1 MMDIGASF
9 SDPRLFGEWFAGAS
23 WNGWKAVLRG
33 AFAEK
38 MTKRELAFFHDV
50 AKRDPPPH
58 RVKELWCIVGR
69 RGGKDSVA
77 SGVVSHIAASFDPA
91 GKLRPGERALCACL
105 AVDKAQAAIVLNYV
119 RAFFERVPSLEALVE
134 RETASG
140 FLLSNMVEVSVLAA
154 DFRSLRG
161 RTTLCCVADEIAYWR
176 GEFSTRPDKEVLR
189 AIRPS
194 MLTLKE
200 SMFIAISTAY
210 RRDGALYE
218 AWARHFGRDT
228 ATTLVIQA
236 PSTALN
242 PTLPASE
249 IDAALAED
257 PEAARAD
264 YLSEWRDNVSGYL
277 PRDLIEGAVDAGVT
291 VRQPDPRFRYT
302 SFIDASSG
310 QQDSFSCAICH
321 AEEQAVVLDC
331 LVEIPAPFSTS
342 AAVMQVAA
350 TLKCYSIYSTCG
362 DDHAKGW
369 VIAELGRNGIRFEP
383 RPTEM
388 TRSALYSETLPLF
401 SSGRVRLLD
410 SKRLV
415 SQYCALERRLLPGGH
430 ERIDHP
436 NRSGHHDDLANACA
450 GALWRASQAQGVTV
464 SPELLNRI
472 TSMAPRREQF
482 AGTRSSRRLM
492 FNPPADR
499 IDYGAY
505 HLQHLT
511 RERN

>member
-1 MMDIGASF
+1 MTASIGASF
-9 SDPRLFGEWFAGAS
+9 SSPKLFGEWFAGES
-23 WNGWKAVLRG
+23 WNNWRSILR
-33 AFAEK
+33 AMFAER
-38 MTKRELAFFHDV
+38 MTKREQEFFRSV
-50 AKRDPPPH
+50 AQRDPPPG
-58 RVKELWCIVGR
+58 RIKEAWLIAGR
-69 RGGKDSVA
+69 RAGKDSVA
-77 SGVVSHIAASFDPA
+77 SGIAAHMAASFEPA
-91 GKLRPGERALCACL
+91 GRLRPGERPVVALC
-105 AVDKAQAAIVLNYV
+105 AVDKAQGQVVLGYI
-119 RAFFERVPSLEALVE
+119 RSYFQRVPSLAALVDRE
-134 RETASG
+134 REDG
-140 FLLSNMVEVSVLAA
+140 FALTNSVDVSIMAG

-161 RTTLCCVADEIAYWR
+161 RTVLLAVFDECAFWK
-176 GEFSTRPDKEVLR
+176 GEHSARPDREVLR
-189 AIRPS
+189 SIKPG
-194 MLTLKE
+194 MLTLPE
-200 SMFIAISTAY
+200 SMVIGISTAFM
-210 RRDGALYE
+210 RSGLLYE
-218 AWARHFGRDT
+218 RWSKHFGKDT
-228 ATTLVIQA
+228 ANVLVIQA
-236 PSTALN
+236 ESRVLN
-242 PTLPASE
+242 PLLPQSE
-249 IDAALAED
+249 IEAALAED

-291 VRQPDPRFRYT
+291 VRQPDPIFRYT

-321 AEEQAVVLDC
+321 AEGQAVVLDC

-342 AAVMQVAA
+342 AAVTQVAA

-450 GALWRASQAQGVTV
+450 GALWRASQAQGVV
-464 SPELLNRI
+464 ISPDLLAR
-472 TSMAPRREQF
+472 MQQQLPPRRNMGSARRAPAMLFRPTAEQQVPP
-482 AGTRSSRRLM
+482 SSWIPNKGR
-492 FNPPADR
+492 A
-499 IDYGAY
+499 
-505 HLQHLT
+505 
-511 RERN
+511 